1 MFYSNNRIL
10 HTYKKELNSH
20 IQNNTVN
27 IYYIEQKKQTQMKI
41 YKSIYMNFKNEQY
54 LSMVIKVRKLRNSE
68 SINEKGE

>member
-20 IQNNTVN
+20 IQSNIVN
-27 IYYIEQKKQTQMKI
+27 RYYIEQKKQTQMKI

-68 SINEKGE
+68 GINEKGE